1 MALLYFQLIFYQNS
15 GAQMNKYVA
24 TIVLGLVRLAFTV
37 VSCIM
42 MRRCG
47 RRPLTFVSSKP
58 NRFSVKNQVCIKQL
72 VKLTNQHC
80 VIALSSAGLKILLQV
95 LVTVSPLAPATLSSI
110 CERFVLVLPSS
121 LLIVGYS
128 CFTLC

>member
-1 MALLYFQLIFYQNS
+1 
-15 GAQMNKYVA
+15 MNKYVA

-58 NRFSVKNQVCIKQL
+58 NRFSVKNQSNLNLLKPLSQCIKQL
-72 VKLTNQHC
+72 VKLTNQHF
-80 VIALSSAGLKILLQV
+80 VIALSSAGLKILPQV
-95 LVTVSPLAPATLSSI
+95 L
-110 CERFVLVLPSS
+110 
-121 LLIVGYS
+121 
-128 CFTLC
+128 